1 MSFLQ
6 NQDLFLQECSH
17 SSGIQSHSSGFWS
30 HSSGFQWIPV
40 EFGHSCRNVGG
51 IEKWGASRSGGHR
64 EVLVPE
70 EYHNFADIFSKVK
83 AKKIALHWP
92 YDLKINLEEGTSPP
106 IVPMYPLSQPSSK
119 FSITSLMTISEPD
132 LSARVPPPMAL

>member
-1 MSFLQ
+1 MDSSLIPV
-6 NQDLFLQECSH
+6 DSGPIPVDSSEIWPFLQEC
-17 SSGIQSHSSGFWS
+17 
-30 HSSGFQWIPV
+30 
-40 EFGHSCRNVGG
+40 
-51 IEKWGASRSGGHR
+51 KGHR

-70 EYHNFADIFSKVK
+70 GYHNFADIFSKVK

-132 LSARVPPPMAL
+132 LSARVPPPIAL

>member
-1 MSFLQ
+1 MESNSIPAGMQ
-6 NQDLFLQECSH
+6 LFWWIPVTFQWILVP
-17 SSGIQSHSSGFWS
+17 
-30 HSSGFQWIPV
+30 FQWIPV
-40 EFGHSCRNVGG
+40 DSSG
-51 IEKWGASRSGGHR
+51 IWSFLQECKGHR

-83 AKKIALHWP
+83 AEKIALHQP

-106 IVPMYPLSQPSSK
+106 IVPMYPISQLSSK